1 MLPKSASGAVKKAW
15 TNAAA
20 SIVNDPSAM
29 KVINSKLGKYDQVT
43 GKALKPALKKA
54 TSIDSSSNKFL
65 QAWKAKK

>member
-1 MLPKSASGAVKKAW
+1 
-15 TNAAA
+15 
-20 SIVNDPSAM
+20 M